1 MSLPRYMEEY
11 AIGAQRTSSGRTI
24 TEADIVLHAG
34 QTGDFYPHHMDAEWC
49 KTQDFKQ
56 RVAHGTLVFSIAVGQ
71 TAGEINPAAISYGYD
86 RLRFI
91 KPVFIGDTLTT
102 RCTVKE
108 KRDHPKRAG
117 HGLVVEAVEALNQ
130 RGQTVLAAEHL
141 LLVQRR
147 PATAHPA

>member
-1 MSLPRYMEEY
+1 MRTRYFEDY
-11 AIGAQRTSSGRTI
+11 APGETRRSTGRTV

-56 RVAHGTLVFSIAVGQ
+56 RIAHGTLVFSIAVGQ
-71 TAGEINPAAISYGYD
+71 TAGEINPAAFSYGYD

-102 RCTVKE
+102 RCTVRE
-108 KRDHPKRAG
+108 KRDHPKRAD
-117 HGLVVEAVEALNQ
+117 HGIVAEAVEALNQ
-130 RGQTVLAAEHL
+130 RGETVLAAEHL

-147 PATAHPA
+147 PAAVPPA